1 MTFVAPGYCR
11 NGPGLVDE
19 GRPGSHSGGS
29 VVGGPEEATASCE
42 APAGHALPSINQVTL
57 SLVYVLALEVE
68 HVDSEERLSE
78 FPHISL
84 LFSVYRGLSLK
95 G

>member
-1 MTFVAPGYCR
+1 MKGDLAHTALGVWW
-11 NGPGLVDE
+11 VDLK
-19 GRPGSHSGGS
+19 RRRL
-29 VVGGPEEATASCE
+29 PECE

-57 SLVYVLALEVE
+57 SPVYVLALEVE

-84 LFSVYRGLSLK
+84 LFSVYRGPSLK